1 MRIINDIT
9 TTGLIAA
16 IIICTAPPAVHA
28 ETVENKHREEINQ
41 MRAQL
46 EAKSAVIASN
56 ENTIEMQQMQKERL
70 ISTMLILDASLNVM
84 CKKKQSFGCTQYR
97 TIISEVMNE
106 TL

>member
-1 MRIINDIT
+1 MQKQLKSSIEKRLT
-9 TTGLIAA
+9 K
-16 IIICTAPPAVHA
+16 C
-28 ETVENKHREEINQ
+28 
-41 MRAQL
+41 AQL

-106 TL
+106 TLEFSNKK